1 MSLLVAA
8 VLGVVQALTE
18 FLPVSSTAHLLVF
31 GELFGQ
37 SLSDDRFRA
46 FVAII
51 QTGTTL
57 AVIIYFRAE
66 LWRLAS
72 GALSGLARG
81 RPLGTPEA
89 RLAWLIVL
97 GTIPAAVAGKLLE
110 RRIEALGNGV
120 IAFSLIAWGLV
131 LLAAERFASHR
142 RRISDVALGDALA
155 IGAGQAMAL
164 VPGTSRSGAT
174 ITTGMALGLRRED
187 AARFSFL
194 LSVPITLGAGLYKL
208 KKVLPALSGHPE
220 WTSATI
226 LATVVALVAG
236 YAVIGWLL
244 AFLRSRTTYVFVAW
258 RIAAGV
264 LIALLLW
271 RGILPSSDEA
281 PRRPA
286 ALTRLSLLSGSAGS
300 EKARSVNPTASAP

>member
-1 MSLLVAA
+1 MSFLVAV
-8 VLGVVQALTE
+8 VLGLVQALTE

-31 GELFGQ
+31 GELLGQ
-37 SLSDDRFRA
+37 RLSDDRFRA

-72 GALSGLARG
+72 AALGGIAKG
-81 RPLGTPEA
+81 KPLGSAEA

-97 GTIPAAVAGKLLE
+97 GTVPAAVLGKLLE
-110 RRIEALGNGV
+110 RRIEALGNLT
-120 IAFSLIAWGLV
+120 IAFSLVAWGLI
-131 LLAAERFASHR
+131 LLAAERFARHR
-142 RRISDVALGDALA
+142 RTIEDVALGDALA
-155 IGAGQAMAL
+155 IGTGQALAL

-208 KKVLPALSGHPE
+208 RKVLPALRGE
-220 WTSATI
+220 AGWA
-226 LATVVALVAG
+226 LATAVGTGVSLVAG
-236 YAVIGWLL
+236 FFVIGWLL
-244 AFLRSRTTYVFVAW
+244 RYLRTRTTYVFVAW
-258 RIAAGV
+258 RVAAGI
-264 LIALLLW
+264 LIAVLLW
-271 RGILPSSDEA
+271 KGVLPASDDA
-281 PRRPA
+281 PAPPHAPA
-286 ALTRLSLLSGSAGS
+286 AAVR
-300 EKARSVNPTASAP
+300 

>member
-1 MSLLVAA
+1 MNLVEAA

-57 AVIIYFRAE
+57 AVIIYFRTDLA
-66 LWRLAS
+66 RLVKATL
-72 GALSGLARG
+72 AGLAARK
-81 RPLGTPEA
+81 PLGTPEA
-89 RLAWLIVL
+89 RLAWLLVI

-110 RRIEALGNGV
+110 RRIEALGNAV
-120 IAFSLIAWGLV
+120 IAVSLVVWGLI
-131 LLAAERFASHR
+131 LLAAERWAKHR
-142 RRISDVALGDALA
+142 RSIADVALGDAIA
-155 IGAGQAMAL
+155 IGVGQALAL

-174 ITTGMALGLRRED
+174 ITTGMILGLTRQD

-208 KKVLPALSGHPE
+208 RKVLPALQGEPG
-220 WTSATI
+220 WAAATALGTLVS
-226 LATVVALVAG
+226 LAAG
-236 YAVIGWLL
+236 YFVIGWLL
-244 AFLRSRTTYVFVAW
+244 GYLRTRTTYLFVAW
-258 RIAAGV
+258 RIAAGA
-264 LIALLLW
+264 LIAVLLW
-271 RGILPSSDEA
+271 QGVLPRDDDA
-281 PRRPA
+281 PA
-286 ALTRLSLLSGSAGS
+286 APAAATAP
-300 EKARSVNPTASAP
+300 AR

>member
-1 MSLLVAA
+1 MSLLVAV
-8 VLGVVQALTE
+8 VLGLVQALTE

-37 SLSDDRFRA
+37 SLADDRFRA

-66 LWRLAS
+66 LWRLVTAALGGLAS
-72 GALSGLARG
+72 GK
-81 RPLGTPEA
+81 PFGTAEA

-97 GTIPAAVAGKLLE
+97 GTLPAAVLGKLLE
-110 RRIEALGNGV
+110 RRIEALGNLT
-120 IAFSLIAWGLV
+120 IAFSLVGWGLI
-131 LLAAERFASHR
+131 LLAAERFARHR
-142 RRISDVALGDALA
+142 RTIEDVALGDALA
-155 IGAGQAMAL
+155 IGAGQALAL

-174 ITTGMALGLRRED
+174 ITTAMALGLRRED

-208 KKVLPALSGHPE
+208 RKVLPALRGE
-220 WTSATI
+220 AGWA
-226 LATVVALVAG
+226 LATAVGTAVSLVAG
-236 YAVIGWLL
+236 FFVIGWLL
-244 AFLRSRTTYVFVAW
+244 RYLRTRTTYVFVAW
-258 RIAAGV
+258 RVAAGI

-271 RGILPSSDEA
+271 KGVLPSSDDA
-281 PRRPA
+281 P
-286 ALTRLSLLSGSAGS
+286 
-300 EKARSVNPTASAP
+300 AP

>member
-1 MSLLVAA
+1 MTLLVAA
-8 VLGVVQALTE
+8 VLGLVQALTE

-37 SLSDDRFRA
+37 SLSDERFRA

-51 QTGTTL
+51 QVGTTL
-57 AVIIYFRAE
+57 AVIVYFREE

-72 GALSGLARG
+72 AGISGLAHR
-81 RPLGTPEA
+81 RPLASAEA

-120 IAFSLIAWGLV
+120 IAFSLVAWGLI

-142 RRISDVALGDALA
+142 RTISDVALADALA

-194 LSVPITLGAGLYKL
+194 LSVPITIGAGLYKL
-208 KKVLPALSGHPE
+208 KKVLPALSGHRD
-220 WTSATI
+220 WAAATV
-226 LATVVALVAG
+226 LGTVVAFAAG
-236 YAVIGWLL
+236 YFVIGWLL
-244 AFLRSRTTYVFVAW
+244 AYLRTRTTYVFVAW
-258 RIAAGV
+258 RILAGV
-264 LIALLLW
+264 LIAMMLW
-271 RGILPSSDEA
+271 RGVLPSSDESA
-281 PRRPA
+281 R
-286 ALTRLSLLSGSAGS
+286 TSGAT
-300 EKARSVNPTASAP
+300 ARQPSPGASAS